1 MTALL
6 VATGSA
12 VVAALLAALLL
23 ARVRRPMATNHR
35 GVHLPVVL
43 GLALFGGV
51 ALAALARVLAETASD
66 GGLAGEGPPVGWLLA
81 ATALVF
87 VGGLYDDLQPNRTR
101 GLINQ
106 LSRGLHGEIT
116 PGLVKLVAIVAAA
129 GIAVVA
135 LGGAPARMVLGIPF
149 VAGAANLWNLLDVAP
164 GRSIKYQLLAAFAV
178 LPLAG
183 NAADGLLPAATGA
196 AVGVA
201 AFDLRERGMLGDSGS
216 NVLGFVLG
224 ATLYPGLPVW
234 GLAIGLAIVLAIH
247 GVAESITL
255 SRVIAGTPPLR
266 WFDELGRIR
275 PAGEEPSG
283 LPTAAERRGSAIARE
298 NSDDR

>member
-1 MTALL
+1 MTALV
-6 VATGSA
+6 VAAGSA
-12 VVAALLAALLL
+12 IVAALVAALLLPRL
-23 ARVRRPMATNHR
+23 RRPMATNYR
-35 GVHLPVVL
+35 GVGLPVVL
-43 GLALFGGV
+43 GIALVGGV
-51 ALAALARVLAETASD
+51 LLAALARVLAEAALD
-66 GGLAGEGPPVGWLLA
+66 GGPAREGPPVGWLLV

-87 VGGLYDDLQPNRTR
+87 AGGLYDDLQPNRTR

-116 PGLVKLVAIVAAA
+116 PGLVKLMAIVVAACV
-129 GIAVVA
+129 AVA
-135 LGGAPARMVLGIPF
+135 AFGGGPTRMLIGVPF
-149 VAGAANLWNLLDVAP
+149 VAGSANLWNLLDVAP
-164 GRSIKYQLLAAFAV
+164 GRAIKYQLLAAFAV

-224 ATLYPGLPVW
+224 ATLYPALPVW
-234 GLAIGLAIVLAIH
+234 GLAVALAIVLAIH

-255 SRVIAGTPPLR
+255 TRVIAGTPPLR
-266 WFDELGRIR
+266 WLDELGRIR
-275 PAGEEPSG
+275 
-283 LPTAAERRGSAIARE
+283 
-298 NSDDR
+298 